1 MMSHMMSSHPNGAIN
16 VFVIEPRVGGGD
28 GVRALAIA
36 GRRYEGSLVGEI
48 GEVGPGAIVQVC
60 D

>member
-1 MMSHMMSSHPNGAIN
+1 MMSRMMSSHPSRAIN

-28 GVRALAIA
+28 GVRALTIA
-36 GRRYEGSLVGEI
+36 GRRYEGSSV
-48 GEVGPGAIVQVC
+48 GEVGLGAIVQAW